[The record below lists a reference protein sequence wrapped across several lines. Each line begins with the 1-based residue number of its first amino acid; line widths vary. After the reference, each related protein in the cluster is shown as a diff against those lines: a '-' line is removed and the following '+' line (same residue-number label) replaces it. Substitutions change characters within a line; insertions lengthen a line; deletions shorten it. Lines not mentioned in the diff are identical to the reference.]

1 MNLKSTSGRP
11 FFRFPK
17 DDALRQSWLDS
28 MGSPM
33 YKPALGEKL
42 CSDHFTRD
50 CFSDER
56 CEVLLSDA
64 VPSVFDP
71 SAFSAVALPEKT
83 PKPAPKPA
91 PKPKPKLTTT
101 YLKHPLSGPVTL
113 TLPPSSQLILLPS
126 EAKTELGC
134 PGSAVPASS
143 QLPAPSLT
151 DAVTVSA
158 NCARVEEQPQ
168 VFLIDDDDVK
178 VSENPPSQ
186 FTRDRQPSFH
196 VIKRRSAL
204 ATAKKRLIRKKNRF
218 HSSERRL
225 AAIKKVLFSERTL
238 YRDGKKIVEISLS
251 SFAKEVLGDCD
262 AEFND
267 GETSA
272 PSKHATSDF
281 GESSNSMTND
291 TLWDDEGNSVHIET
305 IDVSPS

>member
-1 MNLKSTSGRP
+1 MNLKSTSGKP

-33 YKPALGEKL
+33 YKPAHGERL
-42 CSDHFTRD
+42 CSDHFTQN

-71 SAFSAVALPEKT
+71 SAFSSVVLPAKT
-83 PKPAPKPA
+83 PKPA
-91 PKPKPKLTTT
+91 PKPKPKQLMTT

-113 TLPPSSQLILLPS
+113 TLPPSSQLILLPR
-126 EAKTELGC
+126 EVKTELGC

-143 QLPAPSLT
+143 QLPAPSSI
-151 DAVTVSA
+151 DAVTMSA
-158 NCARVEEQPQ
+158 NCSRTEEQPQ
-168 VFLIDDDDVK
+168 VFLIDDDNVK

-186 FTRDRQPSFH
+186 LTRGRQRSFH
-196 VIKRRSAL
+196 VIKRENAL
-204 ATAKKRLIRKKNRF
+204 ATAKRRLMRKKNRF
-218 HSSERRL
+218 RSSERRL
-225 AAIKKVLFSERTL
+225 AAINKVLFSERTL

-251 SFAKEVLGDCD
+251 SFAKEVLQDCGDT
-262 AEFND
+262 EFNN

-291 TLWDDEGNSVHIET
+291 TLWDDDGNSMHIET

>member
-1 MNLKSTSGRP
+1 MNLKSTSGKP
-11 FFRFPK
+11 FFSFPK

-28 MGSPM
+28 MGSPK
-33 YKPALGEKL
+33 YKPARGERL
-42 CSDHFTRD
+42 CSDHFTQN

-71 SAFSAVALPEKT
+71 SAFSAVALPRKT
-83 PKPAPKPA
+83 PKPA

-126 EAKTELGC
+126 EEKKELGC
-134 PGSAVPASS
+134 PRSAVPGFS
-143 QLPAPSLT
+143 QLPAPSST
-151 DAVTVSA
+151 DAVTVSS
-158 NCARVEEQPQ
+158 NCGSVEEQPQ
-168 VFLIDDDDVK
+168 VFLIDDDDVN

-186 FTRDRQPSFH
+186 STGDRPPSFH
-196 VIKRRSAL
+196 VIKRKNAL
-204 ATAKKRLIRKKNRF
+204 ATARRRLIRKKKRF

-251 SFAKEVLGDCD
+251 NFAREVLGDCG
-262 AEFND
+262 AEFNN

-272 PSKHATSDF
+272 PSEHAKSDI
-281 GESSNSMTND
+281 GENSNSMTND
-291 TLWDDEGNSVHIET
+291 TLWDDEGNSVHIEMV
-305 IDVSPS
+305 DVSPS